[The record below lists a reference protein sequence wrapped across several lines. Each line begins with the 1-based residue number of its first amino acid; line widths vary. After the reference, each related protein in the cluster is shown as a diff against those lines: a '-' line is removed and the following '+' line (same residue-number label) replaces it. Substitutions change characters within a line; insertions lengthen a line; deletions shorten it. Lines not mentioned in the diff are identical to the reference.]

1 MIAIGVPGNRHPHR
15 DQKISI
21 EESIDEL
28 VLSAKL
34 KLKGAQISNLERH
47 ASISVK
53 LSKAKL
59 NEAKLNEA
67 KLNEAETRLKN
78 LEAEK
83 LEAEIERDLVLESQ
97 AFIERAFQRGELT
110 SYEENGEIVISYK
123 KKK

>member
-1 MIAIGVPGNRHPHR
+1 MPGNRHPHR

-53 LSKAKL
+53 LSK
-59 NEAKLNEA
+59 A